1 MKKLAHFSTV
11 VLLLICFSF
20 QSCKKTD
27 TDNTPPQQTI
37 NVGALLSLTGNWSSL
52 GINSKAALEIAAA
65 DINSYMEE
73 TGSKYRFATTVYDTK
88 LDTALAKQFITQ
100 AKDSGIQ

>member
-1 MKKLAHFSTV
+1 MVSANFWFNVISFKTLLPIAAIIQERFKTNTFMKKLAHFSTV

-37 NVGALLSLTGNWSSL
+37 KVGALLSLTGNWSSL

-65 DINSYMEE
+65 DINSYME
-73 TGSKYRFATTVYDTK
+73 
-88 LDTALAKQFITQ
+88 
-100 AKDSGIQ
+100 